1 MEKEITI
8 DIATETIGGR
18 SLQDIVH
25 SGLVERK
32 YELKMELLEH
42 IRKWENAELGYDF
55 SAFDEKMDEI
65 ILEIG
70 DTLRLIAALKE
81 EAEEA

>member
-42 IRKWENAELGYDF
+42 IRKWNNGELGYDF
-55 SAFDEKMDEI
+55 SAFDKKMDEI

-70 DTLRLIAALKE
+70 DTLRLITALKE